1 MKRSWCLL
9 IGSVCCFF
17 VYVLHSMV
25 GLTTLGIV
33 ASPLAI
39 SGLLAICVLM
49 FAGYLFNAKP
59 AAAAAGLVAVVL
71 YVYEP
76 SFLTFSL
83 WFCMLSFAGWSKI
96 RKEEIEMLGRRA
108 NRLDDDEW
116 PLDKDQQECYA
127 ERELQKYEERKA
139 QESTPT
145 MPEAPKQ
152 RLEDIKPIRTSSS
165 EEKKQYTAVPQ
176 KESIIQK
183 IKDSWYFMDNG
194 TKAIIKLVGGTVA
207 ILLLVIFFLT

>member
-9 IGSVCCFF
+9 IGSICCLF
-17 VYVLHSMV
+17 VYTLHSMV
-25 GLTTLGIV
+25 GLATLGIM

-59 AAAAAGLVAVVL
+59 AAAAAGFVAVAL

-76 SFLTFSL
+76 SFLTFSF

-96 RKEEIEMLGRRA
+96 RKEEIEMMGRRA

-127 ERELQKYEERKA
+127 EREQQKYEERKA
-139 QESTPT
+139 
-145 MPEAPKQ
+145 
-152 RLEDIKPIRTSSS
+152 
-165 EEKKQYTAVPQ
+165 
-176 KESIIQK
+176 KESREKLNPAVMRPSVSKTDTKENIFKK
-183 IKDSWYFMDNG
+183 IKDAWYFMDDG
-194 TKAIIKLVGGTVA
+194 LKTLILVGGA
-207 ILLLVIFFLT
+207 IVFLISVIFLV